1 MKLRHLDL
9 FSGIGGFSLGLE
21 SAGLVDTV
29 AFCDFDKYCKLVLK
43 KHWEHVP
50 IYDDV
55 KELNYERLRAD
66 GIVSDDK
73 GIDIITGGYPCQ
85 PFSVAGRKKGEEDPR
100 HVWPEMFRLV
110 QELRPSWVIG
120 ENVSGHIKLGL
131 DTVLKNLESEGYT
144 ARTFSISASS
154 IGANHQR
161 ERIWTIAHPHELG
174 RNDRVNN
181 RKGRSVS
188 SDKEWNTEES
198 QSKWSGWFDRFGE
211 ISSVMEDTRRSHWP
225 WSEFQGEND
234 YEIGE
239 GDADQF
245 ERSSST
251 SQSDVADSNG
261 SEQTERRQHSNV
273 EEESRVGRDLERGSR
288 TDGGEGR
295 VRTTRQGSE
304 NDLADSESVSSD
316 ERELRYGG
324 KESEEKREVRS
335 KVRGVSSDREMAD
348 SDSERLQGLRKHTPM
363 EGESSEKEL
372 TEGSLQEKHG
382 TEMADS
388 DSQRGRSGET
398 DWENA
403 EDAWESSR
411 CPIAGWWDIEPN
423 VGRVAH
429 GVPKRVDR
437 LKSLGNS
444 VVPQIPFLI
453 GLAIRRTIE
462 SE

>member
-131 DTVLKNLESEGYT
+131 DTVLKDLESEGYT

-181 RKGRSVS
+181 WKGRSVS
-188 SDKEWNTEES
+188 SDKEWNTEEG

-234 YEIGE
+234 YEIE
-239 GDADQF
+239 KGDADQF

-251 SQSDVADSNG
+251 SQSNVADSNTRLSNG
-261 SEQTERRQHSNV
+261 KKKEIRTRGQTSDISSARR
-273 EEESRVGRDLERGSR
+273 R
-288 TDGGEGR
+288 
-295 VRTTRQGSE
+295 
-304 NDLADSESVSSD
+304 
-316 ERELRYGG
+316 
-324 KESEEKREVRS
+324 KEK
-335 KVRGVSSDREMAD
+335 MAD
-348 SDSERLQGLRKHTPM
+348 SDSERLQGLRQHTSM
-363 EGESSEKEL
+363 EGKPREKDF
-372 TEGSLQEKHG
+372 TEGSLQEEHG
-382 TEMADS
+382 AEMADS

-403 EDAWESSR
+403 KDAWESSR

>member
-131 DTVLKNLESEGYT
+131 DTVLKDLESEGYT

-181 RKGRSVS
+181 WKGRSVS
-188 SDKEWNTEES
+188 SDKEWNTEEG

-251 SQSDVADSNG
+251 SQSNVADSNTRLSNG
-261 SEQTERRQHSNV
+261 KKKEIRTRGQTSDISSARR
-273 EEESRVGRDLERGSR
+273 R
-288 TDGGEGR
+288 
-295 VRTTRQGSE
+295 
-304 NDLADSESVSSD
+304 
-316 ERELRYGG
+316 
-324 KESEEKREVRS
+324 KEK
-335 KVRGVSSDREMAD
+335 MAD
-348 SDSERLQGLRKHTPM
+348 SDSERLQGLRQHTSM
-363 EGESSEKEL
+363 EGKPREKDF
-372 TEGSLQEKHG
+372 TEGSLQEEHG
-382 TEMADS
+382 AEMADS

-403 EDAWESSR
+403 KDAWESSR

-462 SE
+462 SDTTTKQKI

>member
-29 AFCDFDKYCKLVLK
+29 AFCDFDKYCKQVLK

-50 IYDDV
+50 IYNDV
-55 KELNYERLRAD
+55 KELNYERLKTD
-66 GIVSDDK
+66 GIVSEER

-110 QELRPSWVIG
+110 QELRPTWVIG
-120 ENVSGHIKLGL
+120 ENVGGHIKLGL
-131 DTVLKNLESEGYT
+131 DTVLENLESEGYT

-161 ERIWTIAHPHELG
+161 ERIWTIAHSNELG
-174 RNDRVNN
+174 RNDRSNYWQ
-181 RKGRSVS
+181 GRSVS
-188 SDKEWNTEES
+188 NDEERNSKEG
-198 QSKWSGWFDRFGE
+198 QSKWSGWFDRLGE
-211 ISSVMEDTRRSHWP
+211 IGSVMENTRRSHWP

-239 GDADQF
+239 GDANQF

-251 SQSDVADSNG
+251 SQSNVADSDTRLSNREKEKIRSRG
-261 SEQTERRQHSNV
+261 QTSDISSAR
-273 EEESRVGRDLERGSR
+273 
-288 TDGGEGR
+288 GGEKKM
-295 VRTTRQGSE
+295 
-304 NDLADSESVSSD
+304 ADSESVSSN
-316 ERELRYGG
+316 ERELGNSQEENRQERQVGG
-324 KESEEKREVRS
+324 QT
-335 KVRGVSSDREMAD
+335 RGGDGDRNVSNGEMAD
-348 SDSERLQGLRKHTPM
+348 SDSERLQGLRQHTLM
-363 EGESSEKEL
+363 EGESREKEF
-372 TEGSLQEKHG
+372 TEGSLQEEYG
-382 TEMADS
+382 TKMADS
-388 DSQRGRSGET
+388 DSERGRSGET
-398 DWENA
+398 EWEDA
-403 EDAWESSR
+403 ENAWESSR
-411 CPIAGWWDIEPN
+411 CPIAGWWDVEPN

-462 SE
+462 NE

>member
-131 DTVLKNLESEGYT
+131 DTVLKDLESEGYT

-188 SDKEWNTEES
+188 NDKEWNTKEG
-198 QSKWSGWFDRFGE
+198 QSKWSGWFDRCGE

-234 YEIGE
+234 YEIE
-239 GDADQF
+239 KGDADQF

-251 SQSDVADSNG
+251 SQSNVADSNTRLSNG
-261 SEQTERRQHSNV
+261 KKKEIRTRGQTSDISSARR
-273 EEESRVGRDLERGSR
+273 R
-288 TDGGEGR
+288 
-295 VRTTRQGSE
+295 
-304 NDLADSESVSSD
+304 
-316 ERELRYGG
+316 
-324 KESEEKREVRS
+324 KEK
-335 KVRGVSSDREMAD
+335 MAD
-348 SDSERLQGLRKHTPM
+348 SDSERLQGLRQHTSM
-363 EGESSEKEL
+363 EGKPREKDF
-372 TEGSLQEKHG
+372 TEGSLQEEHG
-382 TEMADS
+382 AEMADS

-437 LKSLGNS
+437 LKCLGNS
-444 VVPQIPFLI
+444 VVPQIPYVL
-453 GLAIRRTIE
+453 GLTIKKILE
-462 SE
+462 NE